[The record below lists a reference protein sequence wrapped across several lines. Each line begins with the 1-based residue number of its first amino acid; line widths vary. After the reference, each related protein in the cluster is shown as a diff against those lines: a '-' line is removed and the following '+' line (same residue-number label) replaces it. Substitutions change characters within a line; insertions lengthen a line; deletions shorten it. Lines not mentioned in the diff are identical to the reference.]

1 MDAFSNPG
9 SDMNVSSTSS
19 SIASL
24 AATQVLQP
32 QQVGTAADPDGSST
46 GRPHRMH
53 GGGHMRQAV
62 MQALQSL
69 GLTPPAG
76 TSAAGASGAA
86 STSTSSGSS
95 SSDST
100 SSTSGTSTVQQD
112 MQQFMHALFEA
123 VKSESAS
130 GSSASSSS
138 GDPQSSFA
146 TGLSSLISQVSS
158 GSAPAGLQGAF
169 SKLESDLQ
177 ASGAATSSTDPSSS
191 SAGAGSVQATLQAF
205 LTNLQQDLGY
215 GSSNASA
222 AVGSLR
228 TAQV

>member
-24 AATQVLQP
+24 AAAQVLQP

-46 GRPHRMH
+46 GRSHRVH

-76 TSAAGASGAA
+76 TSATSSSGTA
-86 STSTSSGSS
+86 STSTSSGG

-100 SSTSGTSTVQQD
+100 GSTSATSTVQQD

-123 VKSESAS
+123 LKSESSS
-130 GSSASSSS
+130 GSPASPSS

-158 GSAPAGLQGAF
+158 GSAPVGLQGAF

-177 ASGAATSSTDPSSS
+177 ASAATSSTGSSSS
-191 SAGAGSVQATLQAF
+191 SAGASSVQATLQAF

-222 AVGSLR
+222 AVGSLM

>member
-1 MDAFSNPG
+1 MDAFSTPG
-9 SDMNVSSTSS
+9 SSMNISSTSS
-19 SIASL
+19 SISSL
-24 AATQVLQP
+24 AATQVLQT

-46 GRPHRMH
+46 GGPHRMH
-53 GGGHMRQAV
+53 GGGQLLQAM

-76 TSAAGASGAA
+76 TSATSASGTA
-86 STSTSSGSS
+86 STSTSIGS

-100 SSTSGTSTVQQD
+100 GSTSATSTVQQD
-112 MQQFMHALFEA
+112 LQQFMHALFEA
-123 VKSESAS
+123 VKSESSS
-130 GSSASSSS
+130 GSPASSSS

-146 TGLSSLISQVSS
+146 TGLSSLISQVSN
-158 GSAPAGLQGAF
+158 GGAPAGLQSAF

-191 SAGAGSVQATLQAF
+191 SASASSVQATLQAF

-222 AVGSLR
+222 AVGSLM
-228 TAQV
+228 TAQA